1 MKDVVEQRPAAVRLY
16 LQSCAKT
23 SAYVLVTR
31 RTMSQLE
38 LFFRPRGARP
48 RAPFP
53 LLSRSA
59 ARTSSW
65 SSPHC
70 GGGGASAARRSA
82 TFRRRCAARDS
93 VTIVKADGIEFWGA
107 ASRVTAAR
115 RLKLKASTFSFWF
128 CTLPFLGGTY
138 RRFVPPRCA
147 IPTTLFQAAP
157 PPTQHALASSR
168 PLTRRRGTGSGAA
181 ASTR

>member
-1 MKDVVEQRPAAVRLY
+1 MKDVVKQRPAAVRLY

-48 RAPFP
+48 RALTGGLRA
-53 LLSRSA
+53 LL
-59 ARTSSW
+59 
-65 SSPHC
+65 SPHC

-82 TFRRRCAARDS
+82 TLRRRCAARDS

-128 CTLPFLGGTY
+128 CTLPFLGGAY

-168 PLTRRRGTGSGAA
+168 ALTRRRGTGSGAA

>member
-1 MKDVVEQRPAAVRLY
+1 MKDVVSEQRPAAVRLY

-48 RAPFP
+48 
-53 LLSRSA
+53 
-59 ARTSSW
+59 
-65 SSPHC
+65 
-70 GGGGASAARRSA
+70 AARRSA

-138 RRFVPPRCA
+138 RRFKVPPRCA
-147 IPTTLFQAAP
+147 IPTTLFQAVRH
-157 PPTQHALASSR
+157 PTQHALASSR
-168 PLTRRRGTGSGAA
+168 ALTRRRGTGSGAT